1 VQANLADAMRKNP
14 HLKVFSANGYFDM
27 ATPFF
32 GTDYLLAHL
41 TINPTLQKNIRYGY
55 YESGHM
61 VYLHVP
67 ALASFYDWA
76 R

>member
-1 VQANLADAMRKNP
+1 MSENP
-14 HLKVFSANGYFDM
+14 HLKVFSAAGYYDM

-41 TINPTLQKNIRYGY
+41 GIAPALQKNIRYGY

-67 ALASFYDWA
+67 ALAQFKNDLASFYDWA
-76 R
+76 H